1 MLPPGTAI
9 TIILNVEDKR
19 LTPGTTE
26 GPYYKKDS
34 PEKARLYES
43 GVPGEKLTLT
53 GSVYDTKGK
62 PVAKAWLDFWQAN
75 GNGRY
80 DNTGYTLRGRQFTD
94 ASGKYKLETVV
105 PGGYTGRTPHIHVKV
120 RAPGSRSTLTTQVF
134 FPGLDTNKTDPI
146 FRDELVVK
154 ISEGLEGK
162 SATFNF
168 VL

>member
-1 MLPPGTAI
+1 M
-9 TIILNVEDKR
+9 EEMK

-43 GVPGEKLTLT
+43 GIPGEKLVLT
-53 GSVYDTKGK
+53 GYVYDTRGK
-62 PVAKAWLDFWQAN
+62 PVAGAWLDFWHAN

-80 DNTGYTLRGRQFTD
+80 DNAGYTLRGHQFTD
-94 ASGKYKLETVV
+94 ASGKYKLDTVV

-120 RAPGSRSTLTTQVF
+120 KAPGSRSTLTSHVF
-134 FPGLDTNKTDPI
+134 FPGLDTNNTDPI
-146 FRDELVVK
+146 FRDNLVVE
-154 ISEGLEGK
+154 ISDVPGGK

-168 VL
+168 VILP